1 MSTIARFI
9 RKNMAYAAVDLGTNA
24 FRLLI
29 VGDDRKKILFR
40 YSSIIGLGSYIDN
53 NNVLAPP
60 SNYYKS
66 LDKIFKSIET
76 FNVQKV
82 SIVATSI
89 FRDCINK
96 SQLKEDFLK
105 RYSYNL
111 KIITS
116 KREAKLTSRGALEPL
131 DFNDSKFLVV
141 DIGGGSTEV
150 TLIKDNI
157 ITDYVSMRI
166 GVVREWK
173 RYKKIDSFTIFDKK
187 NIFKDIQKKL
197 LKYKFFSN
205 WKEKKIKIVMNGG
218 TPTTLAAIKLK
229 LEKYSPEAISGQRL
243 SLNYI
248 ESTHDE
254 LILMKPNERLK
265 LYGMEK
271 GREVVII
278 YGIFIL
284 ISILKLINKDSLY
297 VSDSGV
303 LEGLI
308 QEID

>member
-1 MSTIARFI
+1 MSTIAGFI

-29 VGDDRKKILFR
+29 VGDDRKKILLR

-60 SNYYKS
+60 FNYYKS
-66 LDKIFKSIET
+66 LDKIFKSIEN

-173 RYKKIDSFTIFDKK
+173 RYKKIDSFTIVDKK
-187 NIFKDIQKKL
+187 NIFKSIQKKL
-197 LKYKFFSN
+197 IKYKFFSN
-205 WKEKKIKIVMNGG
+205 LKEKKIKIVMNGG

-229 LEKYSPEAISGQRL
+229 LKKYSPEAVSGQRL

-254 LILMKPNERLK
+254 LMLMKPNERLK

>member
-1 MSTIARFI
+1 MSTIAGFI

-40 YSSIIGLGSYIDN
+40 YSSIISLGSYIDKN
-53 NNVLAPP
+53 DVLAPP

-66 LDKIFKSIET
+66 LDKIFKAIEN
-76 FNVQKV
+76 FNIEKV
-82 SIVATSI
+82 NIVATSI

-96 SQLKEDFLK
+96 SQLKADFLK

-111 KIITS
+111 KIITP

-131 DFNDSKFLVV
+131 DLNDSKFLVV

-157 ITDYVSMRI
+157 ITDYVSTRI

-173 RYKKIDSFTIFDKK
+173 RYKKMDSFTIVDKK

-205 WKEKKIKIVMNGG
+205 LKEKKIKIVMNGG

-229 LEKYSPEAISGQRL
+229 LKKYSPEAVNGQRL
-243 SLNYI
+243 SLNYV
-248 ESTHDE
+248 ESTHDK
-254 LILMKPNERLK
+254 LMSMKPNERLK

-308 QEID
+308 QEFD

>member
-1 MSTIARFI
+1 MILYDVKTAPSPRRVRIFLTEKNLDIEVI
-9 RKNMAYAAVDLGTNA
+9 QVNMAEG
-24 FRLLI
+24 
-29 VGDDRKKILFR
+29 
-40 YSSIIGLGSYIDN
+40 
-53 NNVLAPP
+53 
-60 SNYYKS
+60 
-66 LDKIFKSIET
+66 EH
-76 FNVQKV
+76 
-82 SIVATSI
+82 
-89 FRDCINK
+89 
-96 SQLKEDFLK
+96 LKEDFLK

-131 DFNDSKFLVV
+131 DFNDSKYLVV

-173 RYKKIDSFTIFDKK
+173 RYKKIDSFTIVDKK

-205 WKEKKIKIVMNGG
+205 LKEKKIKIVMNGG

-229 LEKYSPEAISGQRL
+229 LKKYSPEAVNGQRL

-248 ESTHDE
+248 ESTHDK
-254 LILMKPNERLK
+254 LMSMKPNERLK

-308 QEID
+308 QEFD